1 MRRGSEV
8 EDMLLAEYDYET
20 DIAVQREEAWEEGM
34 ENEQCKCNCLLHSQ
48 NECAILGFGQKR
60 AIQLHKLNKR
70 CQTNC
75 LLKRETGV
83 IHVRTRHRI
92 LRVKADDHWVTGKGA
107 GASDQ

>member
-1 MRRGSEV
+1 MNNVNATASCTAKMSV
-8 EDMLLAEYDYET
+8 LYLALNK
-20 DIAVQREEAWEEGM
+20 REQY
-34 ENEQCKCNCLLHSQ
+34 NY
-48 NECAILGFGQKR
+48 I
-60 AIQLHKLNKR
+60 NKR

-83 IHVRTRHRI
+83 IPVRTRHRV